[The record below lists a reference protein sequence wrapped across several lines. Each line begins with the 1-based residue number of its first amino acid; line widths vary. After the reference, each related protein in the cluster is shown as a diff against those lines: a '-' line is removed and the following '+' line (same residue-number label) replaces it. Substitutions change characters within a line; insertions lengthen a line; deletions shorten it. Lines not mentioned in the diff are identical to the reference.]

1 MVKYLKGQ
9 DTLIKDPEVEAE
21 SDCEGDSTGVG
32 LEKLKMEDER
42 EETRLV
48 LILGS
53 FSAYVHLP
61 AYPHVNETG
70 QFYSWRSLFF
80 YYCTDTILFAPLKSQ
95 GADFRLKY
103 IRENTTA
110 VAPPPC
116 SPKSIYVLAKVV
128 RQNLSKFITRNRLMC
143 KSKLGIE
150 PLHMMALEDIK
161 SKVSL
166 DNVVGEVFSRV
177 PAGWVPSLPLA
188 MGLIGNHRAD
198 CLSSSHEK
206 IVEIECDLLTSNFRD
221 PKATALVKD
230 KIGHI
235 FDGSLSQCAGSLKH
249 GLKNAFEAKKTYP
262 RLQCTNPFCEW
273 HKNPVPYSS
282 VAPDIYCPECNRGQ
296 IMQCTSCRS
305 SRTNNDT
312 RCQNCGN
319 SFM

>member
-32 LEKLKMEDER
+32 LEIPRMEDER
-42 EETRLV
+42 EEETRAV
-48 LILGS
+48 LIMGS
-53 FSAYVHLP
+53 FSVYVHFLP
-61 AYPHVNETG
+61 CPHIDGNGE
-70 QFYSWRSLFF
+70 FYSWKSLFF
-80 YYCTDTILFAPLKSQ
+80 YCCTDTILFAPLKSQ
-95 GADFRLKY
+95 GLESRLKY

-110 VAPPPC
+110 EAPPPC

-128 RQNLSKFITRNRLMC
+128 RQNLTKGITRNRLMC

-166 DNVVGEVFSRV
+166 DNIVDEVFSRF
-177 PAGWVPSLPLA
+177 PAGWVPSFSPA

-198 CLSSSHEK
+198 HSSSSHGEV
-206 IVEIECDLLTSNFRD
+206 VEVECDLLTSNFRD

-235 FDGSLSQCAGSLKH
+235 FDGSLSQCAGSLKL
-249 GLKNAFEAKKTYP
+249 GLRNAFETKKQKTYP
-262 RLQCTNPFCEW
+262 RP
-273 HKNPVPYSS
+273 
-282 VAPDIYCPECNRGQ
+282 
-296 IMQCTSCRS
+296 RS
-305 SRTNNDT
+305 STKINTTVR
-312 RCQNCGN
+312 
-319 SFM
+319 